1 MFSNSKRVQ
10 NISVCEIIV
19 FDRQEVLNATVS
31 RLWIRRLLSYWL
43 YGVEIW
49 YCSIHKYHCSQLAS
63 TEAGTAVVLQH
74 NTKEKPLFRS
84 LHSIQRWMN
93 QTSWQA
99 SRPGLYVESWK
110 SMDHRKSSVSSF
122 NALANAT
129 KSTNW
134 WKGLGNPLYTSQHS
148 QRNKKSKLIERARP
162 GEEKRRFAKAMT
174 RTWDYG
180 LWYHVKASSTSQ
192 RNHKS
197 ELIERAR

>member
-1 MFSNSKRVQ
+1 MESK
-10 NISVCEIIV
+10 
-19 FDRQEVLNATVS
+19 F
-31 RLWIRRLLSYWL
+31 
-43 YGVEIW
+43 G
-49 YCSIHKYHCSQLAS
+49 SIHKYLCSQLAC

-99 SRPGLYVESWK
+99 SRPGLYVERWK

-129 KSTNW
+129 KSPNW

-162 GEEKRRFAKAMT
+162 GEEKRRFVKAMT

-180 LWYHVKASSTSQ
+180 LWYHVKLHPRANGTTSQ
-192 RNHKS
+192 NWWIGLGNP
-197 ELIERAR
+197 LIILTISRVPVQKKIHITTRKRPPRS

>member
-1 MFSNSKRVQ
+1 MESK
-10 NISVCEIIV
+10 
-19 FDRQEVLNATVS
+19 F
-31 RLWIRRLLSYWL
+31 
-43 YGVEIW
+43 G
-49 YCSIHKYHCSQLAS
+49 SIHKYLCSQLAC

-129 KSTNW
+129 KSPNLRLW
-134 WKGLGNPLYTSQHS
+134 A
-148 QRNKKSKLIERARP
+148 LIP
-162 GEEKRRFAKAMT
+162 CQ
-174 RTWDYG
+174 
-180 LWYHVKASSTSQ
+180 ASSTSQ

-197 ELIERAR
+197 ELMERARQSTYNINNQQGSGSKKNPHHNKETTTKIIAIADKCTYEICSD